1 MTPLISIIDDDESIQ
16 AATRGLVRSLGL
28 RAYTFASAEDFLQS
42 RCVEETS
49 CVITDVKMPGM
60 SGIELQSLLIAQARG
75 MPVVFI
81 TAFPNEGIR
90 AQVLASGA
98 IGYLSKPLDGDTLV
112 QCLTAAFKKNDE
124 ETVAGS
130 NARGRPAAWATR
142 IAMSGP
148 FSGLIRPRKAR

>member
-1 MTPLISIIDDDESIQ
+1 
-16 AATRGLVRSLGL
+16 
-28 RAYTFASAEDFLQS
+28 
-42 RCVEETS
+42 
-49 CVITDVKMPGM
+49 MPGM
-60 SGIELQSLLIAQARG
+60 SGVELQSLLIAQARG

-130 NARGRPAAWATR
+130 NAEGQAGGMGHADRDVGTFLQTDPTEKSQ
-142 IAMSGP
+142 ITFGP
-148 FSGLIRPRKAR
+148 ITELEQIRR